1 MEEGLHI
8 ALAAE
13 PLFYIWGIPVTGSL
27 MLALIST
34 AVLVALGVWVGRR
47 ASLIPGRLQAALEA
61 IFEYMLEYMSAT
73 LGSDKLAKRYF
84 PLIATIFLFIFAANM
99 INFLPGIE
107 SIGIREGGLPGEGR
121 LVPLLRPANTD
132 LNVTLALAMISFLVI
147 ETSGIFALGFLKY
160 GSKFIT
166 LKSPVGFAVGVLELI
181 GNIARLVS
189 FSFRLFGNIFAGHV
203 LIAVIVFFVP
213 LILPVPLML
222 FEVFVGFMQAAIF
235 ALLTLVFIKLSITEA
250 AH

>member
-13 PLFYIWGIPVTGSL
+13 PLFYVWGVPVTG
-27 MLALIST
+27 ALLLT
-34 AVLVALGVWVGRR
+34 WVAMAALVALGYFVGRR
-47 ASLIPGRLQAALEA
+47 AALVPGRLQTAFEA
-61 IFEYMLEYMSAT
+61 IFEYILDYMAAT
-73 LGSDKLAKRYF
+73 LESAALARRYF

-99 INFLPGIE
+99 INFLPGVE
-107 SIGIREGGLPGEGR
+107 SIGVNEGGR
-121 LVPLLRPANTD
+121 LIPLLRPAGTD

-147 ETSGIFALGFLKY
+147 EISGIAALGFLKY
-160 GSKFIT
+160 GRKFIT
-166 LKSPVGFAVGVLELI
+166 LKSPVNFAVGVLELI
-181 GNIARLVS
+181 GNLARLVS

-213 LILPVPLML
+213 LVLPVPLMI

-235 ALLTLVFIKLSITEA
+235 ALLTLVFIKLSISEP